1 MAAPTAAVLA
11 MTYRPVRLVQL
22 TDTHLLGSP
31 DGRVRNMDTGASLQ
45 AVLVAAAADIAAAD
59 ALLLT
64 GDLVQDDPTG
74 YARIRAL
81 TGTLGKPVLC
91 VPGNHDDAPALR
103 EALSQPPFQSDG
115 LVDLAGWRIVLL
127 DSSLP
132 HRTEGAIAANALQTL
147 ETALTSAGERHVLV
161 VLHHPPVPLG
171 SRWIDELGVTNAAS
185 LWQVLDR
192 HNSVRG
198 IVFGHVHQ
206 AFDALQGK
214 VRLLGTPSTCFQ
226 FLAGSNEFAIDPAPP
241 AWRCLTLQ
249 PDGSITTQVHRL
261 NH

>member
-1 MAAPTAAVLA
+1 MAAQPAAILA
-11 MTYRPVRLVQL
+11 MTHRPIRLVQF

-31 DGRVRNMDTGASLQ
+31 DGRVRDMDTAASLQ

-103 EALSQPPFQSDG
+103 AALSQPPFQSAG
-115 LVDLAGWRIVLL
+115 LLDLAGWRIVLL

-132 HRTEGAIAANALQTL
+132 HRTEGALTATALQTL
-147 ETALTSAGERHVLV
+147 EATLADAGERYILV
-161 VLHHPPVPLG
+161 VIHHPPVPLG

-192 HNSVRG
+192 HSSVRG
-198 IVFGHVHQ
+198 VVFGHVHQ
-206 AFDALQGK
+206 AFDALHGK
-214 VRLLGTPSTCFQ
+214 VRLLGTPATCFQ
-226 FLAGSNEFAIDPAPP
+226 FLAGSDEFEIDPAPP
-241 AWRCLTLQ
+241 AWRCLTLH